1 MSDSKPLVLIAD
13 PSPRTIPMMFAPLQ
27 WERLQGLA
35 RVAVHDQEHPLPP
48 AELAAALAEASAI
61 IGQIALPAERLRGCP
76 NLRTVFNVE
85 GNFLPNVDYDYCFGN
100 GIRVLNIS
108 PVFSLAVAE
117 LGLGMALGAARN
129 MFWADR
135 SFRDGS
141 ERWGADSSQGCFLLT
156 GSTVGII
163 GLGDIGT
170 HLRRL
175 LEPFKCRVQAYDPWL
190 PGSVVREHGCEPVLL
205 EQLLETS
212 QVIFVVAGVT
222 SGNIGFLGRAELER
236 VRPGS
241 VVLLLSRAAVV
252 DFDAFRELAA
262 AGRFRAGTD
271 VFPEEPVA
279 ADDPIRR
286 IDGMILSGHRAGGPA
301 SVYQDIGRMVND
313 DLELVLRGLPPRVCK
328 RAEPETV
335 KLMRGKPVAGTPA

>member
-1 MSDSKPLVLIAD
+1 MTESRPLVLIAD
-13 PSPRTIPMMFAPLQ
+13 PSPRTVPMIFDAVQ
-27 WERLQGLA
+27 WARLNAVA
-35 RVAVHDQEHPLPP
+35 RVRVHDEQHRLPA
-48 AELAAALAEASAI
+48 AELEAALAEAAAI
-61 IGQIALPAERLRGCP
+61 IGQIDLPAGRLEQCR
-76 NLRTVFNVE
+76 NLRTIFNVE
-85 GNFLPNVDYDYCFGN
+85 GNFLPNVDYDYCFRH

-108 PVFSLAVAE
+108 PVYALPVAE
-117 LGLGMALGAARN
+117 LALGMAISSARN
-129 MFWADR
+129 LAAADR
-135 SFRDGS
+135 AFRDGS
-141 ERWGADSSQGCFLLT
+141 ERWGGDSNLGCFLLY
-156 GSTVGII
+156 GARVGII

-170 HLRRL
+170 ALRRL
-175 LEPFKCRVQAYDPWL
+175 LEPFHCPVQVYDPWL
-190 PGSVVREHGCEPVLL
+190 PPSLVREQGCEPVELG
-205 EQLLETS
+205 QLLRTS

-222 SGNIGFLGRAELER
+222 AGNIGFLGRAELEL
-236 VRPGS
+236 VAPGS
-241 VVLLLSRAAVV
+241 VVLLLSRAAIV

-335 KLMRGKPVAGTPA
+335 KQMRGKPVAR